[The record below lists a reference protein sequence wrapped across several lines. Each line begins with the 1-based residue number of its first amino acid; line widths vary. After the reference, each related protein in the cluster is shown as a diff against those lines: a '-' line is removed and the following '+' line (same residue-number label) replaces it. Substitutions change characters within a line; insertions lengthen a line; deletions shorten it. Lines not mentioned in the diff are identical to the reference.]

1 MAQFTWEGR
10 TRTGEPISG
19 TMTARTDSEV
29 MERLRSQQIT
39 ASTVKKEALEIEINI
54 PTLGGIPNKTLVVF
68 TRQFATMID
77 AGLPLVQCLDI
88 LASQESH
95 KGFQKVLYQIKA
107 DVESGS
113 TFNDSLKKHTKVFDE
128 LFVNLVAAGEVG
140 GILDTILN
148 RLAQYIEKNAKLRA
162 KIKSAFTYPIGILS
176 VSVVVVAVLL
186 WKVVPTFE
194 RMFQDMGQG
203 SLPGPTQ
210 IVIDL
215 SRWFGEQWHIVFS
228 VLIGSFILM
237 GYLLRTELGR
247 KTADAILLKTPLFGA
262 LITKASVAKFTRTL
276 GTMVSSGVPILDGL
290 AVTAKAAG
298 NTVIEAGIMH
308 VHDRIAEG
316 RSMSEP
322 LAEAK
327 IFPPMVVQMIAVGE
341 STGAMDTMLV
351 KIAEFYE
358 EEVDVAVENLTS
370 LIEPAMLVFMGGIVG
385 GLLISM
391 YLPIFTMADSVET
404 GG

>member
-1 MAQFTWEGR
+1 
-10 TRTGEPISG
+10 
-19 TMTARTDSEV
+19 
-29 MERLRSQQIT
+29 
-39 ASTVKKEALEIEINI
+39 
-54 PTLGGIPNKTLVVF
+54 
-68 TRQFATMID
+68 MID

-95 KGFQKVLYQIKA
+95 KGFQKVLYQIKN

-113 TFNDSLKKHTKVFDE
+113 TFHDSLKKHSKVFDE

-148 RLAQYIEKNAKLRA
+148 RLAQYIEKNAKLRS
-162 KIKSAFTYPIGILS
+162 KIKSAFTYPIGILC
-176 VSVVVVAVLL
+176 VSVLVVAVLL

-194 RMFQDMGQG
+194 RMFQDMGNA

-210 IVIDL
+210 VVIDL
-215 SRWFGEQWHIVFS
+215 SRWFGEKWYIVFS
-228 VLIGSFILM
+228 VLIGAFILM
-237 GYLLRTELGR
+237 GYLLKTKLGR
-247 KTADAILLKTPLFGA
+247 RVADEILLKTPLFGA

-290 AVTAKAAG
+290 AVTAKASG

-322 LAEAK
+322 LAETK

-341 STGAMDTMLV
+341 STGAMDTMLL

-391 YLPIFTMADSVET
+391 YLPIFTMADSVDM
-404 GG
+404 GR